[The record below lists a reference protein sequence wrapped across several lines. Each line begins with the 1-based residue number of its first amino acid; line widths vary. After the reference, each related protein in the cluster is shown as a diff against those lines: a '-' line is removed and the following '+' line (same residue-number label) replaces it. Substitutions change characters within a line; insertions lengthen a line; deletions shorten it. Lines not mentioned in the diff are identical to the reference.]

1 MLKTR
6 GRKRHGRST
15 HKKCINCTNWK
26 ERRPCKRSTKRSK
39 RSTRRSTRRNK
50 SHKKRMYGGRTDEPT
65 DETIEGIPVTKDADV
80 SIPGV
85 GTLDLDAF
93 KKHEEYMDFQGLGQ
107 TEP

>member
-1 MLKTR
+1 
-6 GRKRHGRST
+6 
-15 HKKCINCTNWK
+15 
-26 ERRPCKRSTKRSK
+26 
-39 RSTRRSTRRNK
+39 
-50 SHKKRMYGGRTDEPT
+50 MYGGRSDEPT

-85 GTLDLDAF
+85 GTFDLDAF